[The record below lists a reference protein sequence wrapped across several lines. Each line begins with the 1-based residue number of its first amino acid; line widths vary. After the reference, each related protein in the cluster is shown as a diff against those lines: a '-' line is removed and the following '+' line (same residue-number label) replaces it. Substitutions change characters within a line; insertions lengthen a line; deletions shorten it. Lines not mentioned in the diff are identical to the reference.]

1 MGTFTIN
8 GPFSM
13 AMLNNNTVYFLQ
25 CDAISDQ
32 HISTYDEH
40 GDCGMVAHFGYEGKL
55 DLATMVHGIRG

>member
-1 MGTFTIN
+1 
-8 GPFSM
+8 M

-55 DLATMVHGIRG
+55 DLATMVHGSRS

>member
-1 MGTFTIN
+1 
-8 GPFSM
+8 M

-55 DLATMVHGIRG
+55 DLVSYIEFVFLIKRCDSQNLSF